1 MNHDLLALSREIKG
15 IAECG
20 LHYGENEFDRERYQ
34 RLHEISSE
42 LLAAKRPDFQW
53 PVEVGYLTPKLDTR
67 GIVIRDGKVLLV
79 REASIG
85 LWTFPGGWADVNLSP
100 SENVIREFREESGFE
115 VEATKVLA
123 VWDKQKQGHPLQLE
137 YIYKIAFACKITG
150 GEAKTSHETDAV
162 EWFDVNALPK
172 MCPHRG
178 APHYVDLALRHL
190 NKPNLPTEFD

>member
-1 MNHDLLALSREIKG
+1 MNHDILALSREIKG

-42 LLAAKRPDFQW
+42 LLAAKLPDFQW
-53 PVEVGYLTPKLDTR
+53 PIEVGYLTPKLDTR
-67 GIVIRDGKVLLV
+67 GIVIRDDKVLLV

-85 LWTFPGGWADVNLSP
+85 LWTFPGGWADVNLTP

-123 VWDKQKQGHPLQLE
+123 VWDKQKQGHPLELE
-137 YIYKIAFACKITG
+137 YIYKIAFACTITG

-162 EWFDVNALPK
+162 EWFDVNDLPD

-190 NKPNLPTEFD
+190 ADPSLPTEFD

>member
-137 YIYKIAFACKITG
+137 YIYKIAFACNITG